1 MSNAPPNREPDP
13 PTEEAEP
20 SGMLSDWS
28 SALQDVAPFLDL
40 GWRIAAT
47 IALPPLLG
55 YALDAWLGTLPWGVL
70 AGAALGLLGTGI
82 LLVHLGPEMKRRH
95 ERRERDASPPGD
107 APDLEAQDRTDG
119 ASAPE

>member
-1 MSNAPPNREPDP
+1 MTHASPYDESDP
-13 PTEEAEP
+13 PTESAEP

-28 SALQDVAPFLDL
+28 SALRDVAPFLDL

-47 IALPPLLG
+47 VALPPLLG

-70 AGAALGLLGTGI
+70 VGAALGLLGTGL

-95 ERRERDASPPGD
+95 ERRERDAS
-107 APDLEAQDRTDG
+107 APANDTETRGQDRANGVPD
-119 ASAPE
+119 SE